1 MAAWRKSGILLSQRT
16 WKDSL

>member
-1 MAAWRKSGILLSQRT
+1 MAAWRRSEILLSQRT